1 MKLDDL
7 QNKVGTEGFA
17 EAARKLRKEQI
28 EREEMEKLRLLKDPK
43 MEPLKLYSEDDVA
56 TFSKKKRFRKL
67 LGNQAILYGLD
78 VLGLQQ

>member
-1 MKLDDL
+1 MKQEDL

-17 EAARKLRKEQI
+17 EAARKLRKEYI
-28 EREEMEKLRLLKDPK
+28 ELEEMNKLRMLKDPK
-43 MEPLKLYSEDDVA
+43 MEPLKLDSEEYIA

-78 VLGLQQ
+78 VLGIQK